1 MKPRDPIW
9 GFYDKITEG
18 NKAHTVTICYFYFN
32 IIANNSTAF
41 ANSFFFTIE
50 ASREVR
56 MIKNNYNCMFNEEKI
71 VLPTFRVLPGAGKTG
86 CSRRVFPGAGFSC
99 QP

>member
-1 MKPRDPIW
+1 MLP
-9 GFYDKITEG
+9 T
-18 NKAHTVTICYFYFN
+18 
-32 IIANNSTAF
+32 TAF

-71 VLPTFRVLPGAGKTG
+71 VLPSIAHFSEYCPGRENPGFPG
-86 CSRRVFPGAGFSC
+86 GFSRGRVFHANPEHNLFPLNFSS
-99 QP
+99 